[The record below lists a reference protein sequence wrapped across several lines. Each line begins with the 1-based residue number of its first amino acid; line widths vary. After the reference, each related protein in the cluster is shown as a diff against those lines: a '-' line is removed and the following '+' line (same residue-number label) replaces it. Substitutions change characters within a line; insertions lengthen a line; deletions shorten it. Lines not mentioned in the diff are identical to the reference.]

1 MKAKVNF
8 LLFSSTIRAANGV
21 ASTHVETSVS
31 VSASNQTNR
40 PLQRL
45 MLINY
50 NQQNLLK
57 AHQDTVTTLA
67 CIDSPFRG
75 GIISGDRSGVV
86 KVWRVEGL
94 D

>member
-1 MKAKVNF
+1 MPDR
-8 LLFSSTIRAANGV
+8 LSSTLRASSGV
-21 ASTHVETSVS
+21 ASAHVETWVGAA
-31 VSASNQTNR
+31 ASSQANR

-57 AHQDTVTTLA
+57 AHQDTVTALA